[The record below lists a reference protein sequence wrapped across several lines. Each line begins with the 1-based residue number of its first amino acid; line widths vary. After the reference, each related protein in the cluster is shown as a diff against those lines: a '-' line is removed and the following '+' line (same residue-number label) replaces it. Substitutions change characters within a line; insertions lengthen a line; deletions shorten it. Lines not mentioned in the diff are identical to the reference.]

1 MALDETRLL
10 ILGVQVLLGFQF
22 QSFFKDGFA
31 GLSSVSQW
39 LCVAGLALLMASV
52 GMLIAPST
60 QHRLVEQGRS
70 STRLVRA
77 TNFFVGCGLIPTAA
91 SLGLSGYIVAERHFG
106 LTAGLA
112 IGLALAAAAAFA
124 WFGLEFIVGLER
136 DDRSMQVASTPLAT
150 KVEQLLTE
158 ARVIIPGAQALLG
171 FQFIAMLTSGF
182 DRLPQSAK
190 AVHALALCLVA
201 INVILLMTPAALH
214 RLSFNGED
222 SRAFLRMGSAL
233 VIAAPGFLA
242 AGIAAETFVVLQKVS
257 GNTDWTALAALV
269 SFGALLSLW
278 YAIPAWLRMTV
289 KRCFRKG
296 QIHTPGY
303 FCDLIFMTTA

>member
-1 MALDETRLL
+1 MPNDLDRRVKLALDETRLL

-22 QSFFKDGFA
+22 QGFFQDGFA
-31 GLSSVSQW
+31 ELSSVSQW
-39 LCVAGLALLMASV
+39 LCVAGLALLIASV
-52 GMLIAPST
+52 GMLIAPSM

-77 TNFFVGCGLIPTAA
+77 TNFFTGCGLVPLAA
-91 SLGLSGYIVAERHFG
+91 SIGLASYVVVERHFG
-106 LTAGLA
+106 LAVGLA
-112 IGLALAAAAAFA
+112 IGLALAATAACA
-124 WFGLEFIVGLER
+124 WFGIEFIVGSKR
-136 DDRSMQVASTPLAT
+136 NDGSMQLANTPLAT

-182 DRLPQSAK
+182 DRLPQSVK

-242 AGIAAETFVVLQKVS
+242 AGIAAETFVVLHKIS
-257 GNTDWTALAALV
+257 SNAGWA
-269 SFGALLSLW
+269 FIGALLSFVALIGLW
-278 YAIPAWLRMTV
+278 YAIPGWLRMGL
-289 KRCFRKG
+289 KR
-296 QIHTPGY
+296 
-303 FCDLIFMTTA
+303 